1 MQSTR
6 RDPSAT
12 RGKLVAAAVGLIL
25 KHGYHA
31 TGVEAICAEAGVTK
45 GAFFHHFEDKDALG
59 LAVIEWWSAMGMR
72 EYSKASAEDA
82 GDPLKQLH
90 AMLDIMDGFASR
102 PDEPCVCA
110 IGMMAQELAATH
122 PEIRKSCAAEL
133 GVWTDHVARLLQ
145 RARTRHR
152 AARDF
157 VPEQVAWFLN
167 SVWQGSMLVAK
178 TRENPAI
185 LRQNL
190 KIARCYLDSLFPPP
204 SSPQKKG
211 APKGTRP
218 QRLFPRNLRAAV
230 PS

>member
-1 MQSTR
+1 MHSTR
-6 RDPSAT
+6 RNPSAT
-12 RGKLVAAAVGLIL
+12 REKLVTAAVGLIL
-25 KHGYHA
+25 ENGYHA
-31 TGVEAICAEAGVTK
+31 TGIDAICAKAGVTK
-45 GAFFHHFEDKDALG
+45 GAFFHHFKDKEALG

-72 EYSKASAEDA
+72 EYSKAWADSTA
-82 GDPLKQLH
+82 DPLDQLH

-122 PEIRKSCAAEL
+122 PEIRRSCAAEL

-167 SVWQGSMLVAK
+167 SLWQGSMLVAK

-190 KIARCYLDSLFPPP
+190 KIARCYLDSLF
-204 SSPQKKG
+204 SSPPTKPKQTQSLME
-211 APKGTRP
+211 APRHRG
-218 QRLFPRNLRAAV
+218 
-230 PS
+230 